1 MRPTISIEVPADREL
16 LVRRVL
22 AMLEELDHLALTAPA
37 GTVFDAC
44 ENAVLA
50 RGRELQG
57 QMLEEAVAR
66 RIESA
71 EKKGRRSESVRAV
84 GPKKTAGRKP
94 GTC

>member
-1 MRPTISIEVPADREL
+1 MPPTISIEIPADREL

-22 AMLEELDHLALTAPA
+22 AMIEELDHLALTAPD

-50 RGRELQG
+50 RGREIQV
-57 QMLEEAVAR
+57 QMLEDAVAR

-71 EKKGRRSESVRAV
+71 EKRGRRSGFASAV
-84 GPKKTAGRKP
+84 GPRKTAGRKP